1 MRIIAHFSLSHF
13 FFGFPGELTVMNSA
27 AVQKYAATEELNEM
41 NGRVNP
47 ALTLSDSDDEDAPP
61 RAAPNKTRKRAASQA
76 SGGVSGSV
84 CSGGVGRRSVSGSIG
99 GEGLAREGSL
109 SSANRAN
116 IITANGVK
124 EGKIGQT
131 SL

>member
-1 MRIIAHFSLSHF
+1 
-13 FFGFPGELTVMNSA
+13 MNSA

-61 RAAPNKTRKRAASQA
+61 RAAPNKTRKRAASQVS
-76 SGGVSGSV
+76 SGGGKAA
-84 CSGGVGRRSVSGSIG
+84 GGG
-99 GEGLAREGSL
+99 GGAGGGKLGREGSM
-109 SSANRAN
+109 SGASRAN

-124 EGKIGQT
+124 EEKIGQT